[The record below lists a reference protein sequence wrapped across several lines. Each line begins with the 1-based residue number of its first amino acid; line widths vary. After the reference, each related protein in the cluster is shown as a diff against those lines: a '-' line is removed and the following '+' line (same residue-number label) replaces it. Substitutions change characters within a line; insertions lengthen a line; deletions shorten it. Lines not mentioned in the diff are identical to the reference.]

1 MTPEQRR
8 IRGADAQALLDN
20 PMLRDAFAAVA
31 EHLEQQAQSCDQDNA
46 EKARRIIIA
55 KQILSG
61 IKREIERV
69 VKDGEVAQ
77 IELSEIEQRRRL
89 FRR

>member
-20 PMLRDAFAAVA
+20 PLLRDAFAAVA
-31 EHLEQQAQSCDQDNA
+31 EHLEQQALSCDPDNA
-46 EKARRIIIA
+46 EKARRVVMA
-55 KQILSG
+55 KQILRG
-61 IKREIERV
+61 IEREIRRV
-69 VKDGEVAQ
+69 VEDGAVAEVQLA
-77 IELSEIEQRRRL
+77 EIEQKRRL